1 MSDESMRMMELS
13 MQGFGCSQIML
24 LLALEAQ
31 GKSNPDL
38 VRTMSGLQ
46 GGLGSSGKLCG
57 SLTAGSC
64 LLSLYAGRG
73 SAEETEDSNLP
84 GMIQTL
90 VEWFEQEYTSK
101 YGGTDCSVIMQGD
114 ARNQITRCPTI
125 VAETFNKVKE
135 ILADNNI
142 DFNQDPRMDVNL

>member
-1 MSDESMRMMELS
+1 MSDESLRMMELS

-31 GKSNPDL
+31 GKSNPML
-38 VRTMSGLQ
+38 VRAVSGLQ
-46 GGLGSSGKLCG
+46 GGLGFTGKLCG
-57 SLTAGSC
+57 SLSAGCC

-73 SAEETEDSNLP
+73 TAEEVEDSSLP
-84 GMIQTL
+84 RMIQTL

-101 YGGTDCSVIMQGD
+101 YGGIDCSMILQGD
-114 ARNQITRCPTI
+114 ARNQISRCPSI
-125 VAETFNKVKE
+125 VAETFTKVKE

-142 DFNQDPRMDVNL
+142 DFNQEPRRAT